1 MKALVTVILFVV
13 ILSMIQCA
21 DPETPPQI
29 TSPFADSYYMKEDD
43 DTPKTFKCSS
53 SGNPA
58 PTYEWRKDGK
68 VFSDSLQISSDKM
81 TGELKITKPAIQ
93 DFGSFQCF
101 ASNSHGS
108 AMSAPFKVERAF
120 IGSFTD
126 TTLKDLPSAKQY
138 TNVSIPCVGKP
149 RCVPGNECKVEWKLG
164 EGTSNTVDETKRIAV
179 DKMGT
184 LHFLYVDLE
193 DTSSQAKPY
202 ACGMN
207 NELMKAFYKGGDVI
221 MTVIKQTN
229 PSSVKPLALYS
240 QDVKG
245 LLGGEVELQCVFSGY
260 PLPDI
265 EWYSPENVLIKPS
278 FKYSYRIPDVKR
290 NLIIKQLSADDEGT
304 YICKAINI
312 ISTAQ
317 ANVYLNVTSK
327 PRFPEGQIF
336 ESQVVPRGDNAVF
349 RCNMES
355 MRYEKRP
362 SMPIWRRNGVVLNP
376 SQIGSSSSQKY
387 HLSDDGTILTIKD
400 VQNPGDSCNI
410 MCQTSNVIIDVN
422 GDDAEATSY
431 ADAFLRVI
439 DPITVQ
445 LLTQA
450 QLEID
455 APEPFSMAFSA
466 TTDPSVP
473 KLIYKW
479 SLLGADNLTYY
490 DHNTLMSKPF
500 VSFNID
506 MNNLTI
512 DPAKVNMDNDDDKV
526 RAVIGTYRV
535 NISHT
540 HDWEMRSFEI
550 TSNIKPATKAP
561 IISSAG
567 FDLWII
573 GVILGVIVLLI
584 VVFFIICTLYR
595 NRGGEYPVDKKE
607 VAAGHDPAQ
616 ELKDSGFADLS
627 RADGEKTPFDK
638 VSLSDD
644 VKPLESDED
653 SMMGD
658 YDDDADMTKFNEDGS
673 FIGIYMDKKGLLHG

>member
-1 MKALVTVILFVV
+1 MKTLVTVFFFVA

-21 DPETPPQI
+21 DPEMPPQI
-29 TSPFADSYYMKEDD
+29 TSPFQDSYYMKEED
-43 DTPKTFKCSS
+43 DTPKMFKCSS
-53 SGNPA
+53 TGNP
-58 PTYEWRKDGK
+58 PPKYEWYKDGQ
-68 VFSDSLQISSDKM
+68 VLQPSLQIGVNKD
-81 TGELKITKPAIQ
+81 TGELTITKPMVA
-93 DFGSFQCF
+93 DFGTYQCF
-101 ASNSHGS
+101 ASNSHGT
-108 AMSAPFKVERAF
+108 AMSAPFKVERAV
-120 IGSFTD
+120 ILSFSD
-126 TTLKDLPSAKQY
+126 TVERRVNAFQNRET
-138 TNVSIPCVGKP
+138 SISCTGKP
-149 RCVPGNECKVEWKLG
+149 KCVPGNECKIEWKLG
-164 EGTSNTVDETKRIAV
+164 EGTSNTVAETKRIAV
-179 DKMGT
+179 DKEGT
-184 LHFLYVDLE
+184 LHFLYVELGDE
-193 DTSSQAKPY
+193 SSAANPY

-207 NELMKAFYKGGDVI
+207 NELMKAFYKGGNVI
-221 MTVIKQTN
+221 MTVQKVTN
-229 PSSVKPLALYS
+229 PTQVKPKVLFS

-265 EWYSPENVLIKPS
+265 EWYSPENTIIQPS
-278 FKYSYRIPDVKR
+278 SKYNFRDTSVRR
-290 NLIIKQLSADDEGT
+290 NLKIRQLSASDEGT
-304 YICKAINI
+304 YTCAATNI
-312 ISTAQ
+312 LARVE
-317 ANVYLNVTSK
+317 ARLYLNVTSK
-327 PRFPEGQIF
+327 PRFPQGQIF
-336 ESQVVPRGDNAVF
+336 ESQVIPAGDNAVF
-349 RCNMES
+349 RCNMVS
-355 MRYEKRP
+355 MPTEDPP
-362 SMPIWRRNGVVLNP
+362 SKPIWRRNGVVLNP

-387 HLSDDGTILTIKD
+387 LLSDDGTILTIKN
-400 VQNPGDSCNI
+400 VRNPGDSCNI
-410 MCQTSNVIIDVN
+410 MCETSNVIIDVN
-422 GDDAEATSY
+422 GEDAVATSY

-439 DPITVQ
+439 EPISVQ
-445 LLTQA
+445 VLSQA
-450 QLEID
+450 QFEID

-479 SLLGADNLTYY
+479 SLLGADNVTVY

-500 VSFNID
+500 VGFNLD
-506 MNNLTI
+506 MTNLTI
-512 DPAKVNMDNDDDKV
+512 NPANADEDNDDDKI

-540 HDWEMRSFEI
+540 HDWEMKSFEV
-550 TSNIKPATKAP
+550 TSNIKPAPKAP

-616 ELKDSGFADLS
+616 ELKDSGFSDLS

-673 FIGIYMDKKGLLHG
+673 FIGVYMDKKGLLHG

>member
-1 MKALVTVILFVV
+1 MKTLVTVTLFVA

-29 TSPFADSYYMKEDD
+29 TSPFQDSYYMKEED
-43 DTPKTFKCSS
+43 DTPKMFKCSS
-53 SGNPA
+53 TGNPA

-68 VFSDSLQISSDKM
+68 VFSNSLQISSNKM
-81 TGELKITKPAIQ
+81 TGELTITKPEVV
-93 DFGSFQCF
+93 DFGTFQCF
-101 ASNSHGS
+101 ASNKHGS
-108 AMSAPFKVERAF
+108 AMAAPFKVERAV
-120 IGSFTD
+120 ILSFTD
-126 TTLKDLPSAKQY
+126 TQERRVDATE
-138 TNVSIPCVGKP
+138 NVEMSIKCTGKP
-149 RCVPGNECKVEWKLG
+149 KCVPGNECKIEWKLG

-179 DKMGT
+179 DQEGT
-184 LHFLYVDLE
+184 LHFLYVELTDE
-193 DTSSQAKPY
+193 SSAAQPY

-207 NELMKAFYKGGDVI
+207 NELMKAFYKGGNVI
-221 MTVIKQTN
+221 MTVRRVTN
-229 PSSVKPLALYS
+229 PNSVKPKVLFS

-260 PLPDI
+260 PIPDI
-265 EWYSPENVLIKPS
+265 EWYSPENTNIQPS
-278 FKYSYRIPDVKR
+278 SKYSFRDGAIKR
-290 NLIIKQLSADDEGT
+290 NLKIKSLSASDEGIYT
-304 YICKAINI
+304 CAASNI
-312 ISTAQ
+312 LGRVETRL
-317 ANVYLNVTSK
+317 YLNVTSK

-355 MRYEKRP
+355 MRNENPP
-362 SMPIWRRNGVVLNP
+362 SRPIWRRNGVELNQG
-376 SQIGSSSSQKY
+376 QIGSSSSQKY

-410 MCQTSNVIIDVN
+410 MCQTSNIIIDIN
-422 GDDAEATSY
+422 GDDSEATSY

-479 SLLGADNLTYY
+479 SLLGANNETYY
-490 DHNTLMSKPF
+490 DHNTLMNKPF

-512 DPAKVNMDNDDDKV
+512 DPAMVKMDNDDDKV